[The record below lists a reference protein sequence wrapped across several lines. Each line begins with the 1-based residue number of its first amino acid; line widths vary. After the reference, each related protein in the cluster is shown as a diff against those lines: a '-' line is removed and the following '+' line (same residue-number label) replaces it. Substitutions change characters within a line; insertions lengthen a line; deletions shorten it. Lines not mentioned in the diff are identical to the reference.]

1 MFDHF
6 VILTF
11 KRLIY
16 ITKTLSQSD
25 VYLVFDRYK
34 DYSTKRNITKE
45 RLSQFRRSH
54 NLSLSSLLQA
64 KEIAMRV
71 ADTKQQLIE
80 IGRNDLIKNIPA
92 KSNKRIITA
101 QGQAPEQV
109 QLGVHIIRDDLK
121 STQEEAD
128 VIIPYQ
134 VSEAI
139 VDGKK
144 SIKVICEGTDVS
156 ALLCL
161 CYNLQNWE
169 IDLYMAD
176 FTERKS
182 IISIKDTV

>member
-1 MFDHF
+1 M
-6 VILTF
+6 
-11 KRLIY
+11 
-16 ITKTLSQSD
+16 SQSD

-34 DYSTKRNITKE
+34 DYSTKRNITNE

-54 NLSLSSLLQA
+54 NLSLSSSLQA

-92 KSNKRIITA
+92 KWNKRIITA
-101 QGQAPEQV
+101 QAQAPEQV

-144 SIKVICEGTDVS
+144 SIKVICEETVS

-176 FTERKS
+176 FTEWKS
-182 IISIKDTV
+182 IISIKDSV